1 MRLSELCLT
10 SEAEEPYQQLVQ
22 QLCKGMLVLEQVRDG
37 SPSLL
42 DLLRKH
48 PSCAPPL
55 DALLDAL
62 PALAPRLY
70 SIASSP
76 LQQPDQVPPWRLSL
90 LQYSWHS
97 SALRKGARLL
107 GV

>member
-1 MRLSELCLT
+1 MLT
-10 SEAEEPYQQLVQ
+10 LHQE
-22 QLCKGMLVLEQVRDG
+22 RDAR
-37 SPSLL
+37 PSLL
-42 DLLRKH
+42 DLLRKY

-76 LQQPDQVPPWRLSL
+76 LQQPEQVT
-90 LQYSWHS
+90 
-97 SALRKGARLL
+97 LRRLL
-107 GV
+107 CCAWSQTASRDIWSSLDQ

>member
-1 MRLSELCLT
+1 
-10 SEAEEPYQQLVQ
+10 V
-22 QLCKGMLVLEQVRDG
+22 
-37 SPSLL
+37 
-42 DLLRKH
+42 LRKY

-76 LQQPDQVPPWRLSL
+76 LQQPEQVP
-90 LQYSWHS
+90 
-97 SALRKGARLL
+97 LRYFLC
-107 GV
+107 

>member
-1 MRLSELCLT
+1 
-10 SEAEEPYQQLVQ
+10 
-22 QLCKGMLVLEQVRDG
+22 MLVQVRDAG
-37 SPSLL
+37 PSLL
-42 DLLRKH
+42 DVLQKY

-76 LQQPDQVPPWRLSL
+76 LQQPEQVPLRCLLCWSRCRLGHLGHAGSVL
-90 LQYSWHS
+90 ACPLATLS
-97 SALRKGARLL
+97 SFWWL
-107 GV
+107 

>member
-1 MRLSELCLT
+1 
-10 SEAEEPYQQLVQ
+10 
-22 QLCKGMLVLEQVRDG
+22 MLVLVQVRDAR
-37 SPSLL
+37 PSLL
-42 DLLRKH
+42 DLLRRH

-76 LQQPDQVPPWRLSL
+76 LQQPEQVSL
-90 LQYSWHS
+90 RCFL
-97 SALRKGARLL
+97 
-107 GV
+107 